1 MSDSYIWTL
10 DKHKHNTLRKTKY
23 EIIVNTLDCKKLND
37 TIPSLAK
44 KKPEFNGLMRPF
56 NICVSRIHQTFAKLI
71 QPSWNLDGKL
81 DQQLAVRL
89 FFFFFSKANFPFCPG
104 IFLLGC
110 FFRFRFPFSVFF
122 FLFACRYN
130 SLFIH
135 SPVINILQ
143 PYTFIMKDKNKTKNS
158 EKQTPSHNAQMFFF
172 LSLFLW
178 FSSSIWVTRS
188 EVSSS
193 PSKSWYLLLV
203 FLESLGYQDDGVDV
217 VCNMYATEYLFSS

>member
-89 FFFFFSKANFPFCPG
+89 FFFFFRRQT
-104 IFLLGC
+104 FLFAPEY
-110 FFRFRFPFSVFF
+110 FFSDVSFAFAFRFPFFSF
-122 FLFACRYN
+122 FLLVGITPCSYTLQ
-130 SLFIH
+130 SLTYCNPIR
-135 SPVINILQ
+135 SLW
-143 PYTFIMKDKNKTKNS
+143 KTKT
-158 EKQTPSHNAQMFFF
+158 KQRTPKSKLHHTTLKCFFSF
-172 LSLFLW
+172 P
-178 FSSSIWVTRS
+178 FSFGF
-188 EVSSS
+188 
-193 PSKSWYLLLV
+193 LLL
-203 FLESLGYQDDGVDV
+203 FGSLAQKFHLLLRKAGIY
-217 VCNMYATEYLFSS
+217 CLLFWNLWGTKMMV